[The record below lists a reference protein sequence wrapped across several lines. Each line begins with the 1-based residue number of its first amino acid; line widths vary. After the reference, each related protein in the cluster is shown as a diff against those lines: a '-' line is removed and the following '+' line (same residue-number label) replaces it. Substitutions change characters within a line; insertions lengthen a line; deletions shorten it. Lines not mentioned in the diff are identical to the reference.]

1 MFQVNIQHPPLEI
14 RNANTWVMNLPF
26 KWIFLLLYSHFIY
39 NLPNFIR
46 YWKLRMSW
54 EWTPENHLSN
64 TCKQCFLTSSKAS
77 SVILQFHI
85 CIFSPLPLPPS
96 LFFCCLQ
103 RSPTSPAICPFS
115 PVQPA
120 SPLPSSPWQP
130 LQMRSHLSPV
140 SGIKSTPH
148 RGAGARSTSVF
159 QRISPQ
165 MTSPLLLWTYSFHNT
180 FQQWPQ
186 PDSFATANLYQHL
199 MYFICF
205 QCCFWVCNR
214 LWIPWSMSRYI
225 LYSSNHSVFN
235 K

>member
-1 MFQVNIQHPPLEI
+1 MHIFSSSPS
-14 RNANTWVMNLPF
+14 TF
-26 KWIFLLLYSHFIY
+26 SFLLLPSKITHKSCHM
-39 NLPNFIR
+39 P
-46 YWKLRMSW
+46 
-54 EWTPENHLSN
+54 
-64 TCKQCFLTSSKAS
+64 FLTSSTCFPSALLSLTATSDEKSSFS
-77 SVILQFHI
+77 SVRDKIH
-85 CIFSPLPLPPS
+85 PT
-96 LFFCCLQ
+96 Q
-103 RSPTSPAICPFS
+103 RNWC
-115 PVQPA
+115 QD
-120 SPLPSSPWQP
+120 Q
-130 LQMRSHLSPV
+130 
-140 SGIKSTPH
+140 
-148 RGAGARSTSVF
+148 TSVF